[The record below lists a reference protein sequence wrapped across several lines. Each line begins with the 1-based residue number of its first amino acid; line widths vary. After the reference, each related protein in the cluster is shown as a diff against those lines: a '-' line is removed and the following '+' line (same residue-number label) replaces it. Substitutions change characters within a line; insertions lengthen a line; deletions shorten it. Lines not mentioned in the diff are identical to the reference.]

1 MILDKEAYIKES
13 SSKLGISLDDSQV
26 DKLIKYYELL
36 IEWNEK
42 INLTAITDFEEVC
55 LKHFMDSFSIV
66 KLFSS
71 YEEANDFFSGKKLID
86 VGTGA
91 GFPGVCLK
99 ILFPN
104 LHVTLMDSLDKRVK
118 FLNEVISSL
127 KLDGITSV
135 HERAEKGAHSEEYRE
150 AFDFSVARAVAAL
163 PVLCEY
169 CIPFVKVGGY
179 FIAYKSEKAEEEI
192 NVSGNALTKLGGK
205 VSKKVSFSLS
215 DGNLQRT
222 LIEIEKEKETPVV
235 YPRKEGTPSKK
246 PL

>member
-1 MILDKEAYIKES
+1 MILDKEAYIKEY
-13 SSKLGISLDDSQV
+13 SSKFGIILDNSQIN
-26 DKLIKYYELL
+26 KLIKYYELL

-42 INLTAITDFEEVC
+42 INLTAITDFQEVC
-55 LKHFMDSFSIV
+55 IKHFMDSFSIV

-71 YEEANDFFSGKKLID
+71 YEEAKGFFDGKKLID

-99 ILFPN
+99 ILFPG
-104 LHVTLMDSLDKRVK
+104 LSVTLMDSLDKRVK
-118 FLNEVISSL
+118 FLNEVISL
-127 KLDGITSV
+127 LELDGIYAV
-135 HERAEKGAHSEEYRE
+135 HERAEKGAHSEKYRE
-150 AFDFSVARAVAAL
+150 VFDFSVARAVAAL

-179 FIAYKSEKAEEEI
+179 FIAYKSEKADEEI
-192 NVSGNALTKLGGK
+192 KDSENALDKLGGK
-205 VSKKVSFSLS
+205 ISKKFSFSLA
-215 DGNLQRT
+215 DGDLQRT
-222 LIEIEKEKETPVV
+222 LIEIKKEKVTPVV